1 MDIKRNIYMSILID
15 IYKNNY
21 MNVQM
26 INRFYEQYYM
36 SSFMNIHITLIYEY
50 AYMNS
55 YMNI

>member
-26 INRFYEQYYM
+26 INRFYEHNYM